1 MRLSLLIPHSVL
13 LASQQGVQAIY
24 FYVPSGGAEKCFG
37 EEAYGDAVIH
47 VSYKH
52 ENQHGVFCSATIYD
66 QKNLV
71 LFQKPLT
78 DPQGSLAALVPKG
91 APGGQYRLCLKC
103 PGSRWTENE
112 PQKFKIKIDVGG
124 RSLLDAGDGFAK
136 ADDVKTVESKVRSS
150 LDRISALSMDY
161 EYERVTESLWRE
173 ESEKVNSA
181 VQWLSIFSIV
191 VMATVAA
198 IQALSL
204 KHYFKKEKLIF

>member
-1 MRLSLLIPHSVL
+1 MNLLLILLSASV
-13 LASQQGVQAIY
+13 QGIY
-24 FYVPSGGAEKCFG
+24 FYVPSGGGEKCFG

-66 QKNLV
+66 KKNLV
-71 LFQKPLT
+71 MFQKPLT
-78 DPQGSLAALVPKG
+78 DPQGSLAALVPKDS
-91 APGGQYRLCLKC
+91 PGGQYRVCLKC

-112 PQKFKIKIDVGG
+112 PQKFRIKIDVGG

-136 ADDVKTVESKVRSS
+136 ADDVKSVETKVRTS
-150 LDRISALSMDY
+150 LDRINALSMDY

-191 VMATVAA
+191 VLGTVAT

-204 KHYFKKEKLIF
+204 KHYFRKEKLIF